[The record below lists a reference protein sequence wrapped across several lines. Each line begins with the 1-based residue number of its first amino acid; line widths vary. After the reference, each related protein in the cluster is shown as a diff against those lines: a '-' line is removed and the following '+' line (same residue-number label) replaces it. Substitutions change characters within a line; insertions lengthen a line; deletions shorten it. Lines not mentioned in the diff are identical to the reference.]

1 MQKKFQ
7 NFVFKLVFLDDKMK
21 IRIGIK
27 MPVKNVFPLKQI
39 TPMMLRQ
46 GGTFDWTYFNNS
58 KVS

>member
-27 MPVKNVFPLKQI
+27 MPVKNVFPLTQI
-39 TPMMLRQ
+39 IPMMLRQ